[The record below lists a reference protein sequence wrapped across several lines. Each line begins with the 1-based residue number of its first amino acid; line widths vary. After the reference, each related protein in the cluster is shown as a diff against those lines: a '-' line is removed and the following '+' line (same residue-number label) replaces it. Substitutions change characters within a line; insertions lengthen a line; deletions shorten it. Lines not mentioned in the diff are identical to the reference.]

1 MHSKVAVAMDG
12 AAHSANLTQQKFL
25 LQEEFLQQQF
35 LEDFLV
41 VGWVEVV
48 NGISN
53 DGLID
58 WNGGDVCD
66 GQEDEQCLQIS
77 G

>member
-1 MHSKVAVAMDG
+1 MAELCLQKNG
-12 AAHSANLTQQKFL
+12 KKWERIAAGDLTEQKFL
-25 LQEEFLQQQF
+25 LQQEFLEEQF

-48 NGISN
+48 DRVSE

-58 WNGGDVCD
+58 WDGGDVGD
-66 GQEDEQCLQIS
+66 GQEDEQCL
-77 G
+77 